1 MTAEEYAAAQ
11 AAITAAIASYTVS
24 VGSLVITSA
33 FSVQQWLQLLTVLF
47 PEVSRAREQ
56 SATLARGYY
65 DQQRSFYVPDLPR
78 HDRYLEGTD
87 FKQFVRDMEPA
98 RVKVMEATRVVP
110 SRLNPVEAGLV
121 DTPNIAQLLDSTKLQ
136 KSQTQKAIVHLTLQ
150 TVREVENAGRRQIIH
165 AVQEDMALDGYAKD
179 ARKGQFGS
187 QVVRGWARVATG
199 KETCAWCLMLISR
212 GPVYLEA
219 NTAGLDMETEQAIQ
233 AVADGKDVTDFMEQW
248 HAGCDCKVVPV
259 FKISEWPGRDAWK
272 NAEALWIAAGHEA
285 AELRQN
291 SPGRVHT
298 TGKKKGE
305 PITLS
310 EDTVNAIR
318 RRISRGEVDMA
329 EFAGL
334 AA

>member
-1 MTAEEYAAAQ
+1 VTAEEYAAAQ
-11 AAITAAIASYTVS
+11 AALAAQIASYTVS
-24 VGSLVITSA
+24 VGSLVITTG
-33 FSVQQWLQLLTVLF
+33 FTVQQWVQLLQVLF
-47 PEVSRAREQ
+47 PEVSRMREQ
-56 SATLARGYY
+56 SATLARDYY
-65 DQQRSFYVPDLPR
+65 DQQRQFHVPQLER

-87 FKQFVRDMEPA
+87 FRQFVKDMEPA
-98 RVKVMEATRVVP
+98 RKKVMEVTRVVP
-110 SRLNPVEAGLV
+110 SGPAESGLV
-121 DTPNIAQLLDSTKLQ
+121 NTPDLAQLLDGSRLQ
-136 KSQTQKAIVHLTLQ
+136 KTQKQKAIVHLTLQ

-165 AVQEDMALDGYAKD
+165 AVQEDMALDAYAKD
-179 ARKGQFGS
+179 SRKGQFGG

-272 NAEALWIAAGHEA
+272 NAEALWVEAGKEA

-298 TGKKKGE
+298 TGKNKGE
-305 PITLS
+305 RITLS

-318 RRISRGEVDMA
+318 RRISRGEVNMA